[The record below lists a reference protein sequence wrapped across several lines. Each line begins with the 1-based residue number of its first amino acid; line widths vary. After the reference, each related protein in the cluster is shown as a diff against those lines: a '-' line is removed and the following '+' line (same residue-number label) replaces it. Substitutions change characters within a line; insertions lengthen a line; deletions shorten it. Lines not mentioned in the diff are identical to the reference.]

1 MHRQPVRDDVMRK
14 KILQGTTACCLAAL
28 VGCAGQPIA
37 APAPVAKVAPP
48 QGRAYTLD
56 TPLHIIA
63 ADPRANAIL
72 WHDLPG
78 LMGSNSYM
86 MIDDMSLA
94 QIASVSGGRLT
105 TAKLNLVQSDL
116 AGLAPDP

>member
-1 MHRQPVRDDVMRK
+1 MHFRPVRDDVMRIK
-14 KILQGTTACCLAAL
+14 FLPGAAACCLAAL
-28 VGCAGQPIA
+28 GGCAGPPPAPPPVASA
-37 APAPVAKVAPP
+37 APK
-48 QGRAYTLD
+48 GRAYTLD

-78 LMGSNSYM
+78 LMGNTNYM

-94 QIASVSGGRLT
+94 QIASISGGRLT
-105 TAKLNLVQSDL
+105 TAKLNMVKADL
-116 AGLAPDP
+116 AGLTPQP